1 MLKSNSSCIHCTH
14 NVGCRMLQVVV
25 QSSGDKYVLQVSGD
39 VGFTSGR
46 SNLVHHGKV
55 ASVFDFAF
63 QICDLGLEL
72 LNLVVELF
80 VLFQSFCQCKSSLLR

>member
-1 MLKSNSSCIHCTH
+1 MLKSNSSYIHCTH
-14 NVGCRMLQVVV
+14 NVGAHMLQVVV
-25 QSSGDKYVLQVSGD
+25 QSSGDKYVLGD
-39 VGFTSGR
+39 VRFTSGR